1 VISVGNITLGGT
13 GKTPLVE
20 HVARGLRERGRRPA
34 VVMRGY
40 GAKHGESCDEASVL
54 RANLGDDVPV
64 TIPIIEDP
72 DRFRGCETAVRDH
85 ASDVAVLDDGF
96 QHIRLARDL
105 DVVALDATSPFGFG
119 RLFPAGCLREGP
131 GALARADVIVITR
144 SDLPSAGEVEA
155 LDERVR
161 ELAPEALVMRAVFA
175 PSRVTTFNKGIQDEQ
190 DGGGRS
196 CVSCTSLSGER
207 LAVFCGIGNP
217 RAFGLAVR
225 RLGCEVV
232 LERRFPDHHPFT
244 LNELAG
250 LARAAGAKGARF
262 VLTTQKDAARIVRLG
277 EDAWPGTPPLHVLR
291 AEFAFVDRE
300 RAFWDAVEM
309 ALER

>member
-1 VISVGNITLGGT
+1 
-13 GKTPLVE
+13 
-20 HVARGLRERGRRPA
+20 
-34 VVMRGY
+34 M
-40 GAKHGESCDEASVL
+40 
-54 RANLGDDVPV
+54 
-64 TIPIIEDP
+64 
-72 DRFRGCETAVRDH
+72 
-85 ASDVAVLDDGF
+85 AVLDDGF

-131 GALARADVIVITR
+131 RALARADVIVITR
-144 SDLPSAGEVEA
+144 SDLPPAEEVEA

-161 ELAPEALVMRAVFA
+161 ELAPEALVMKAVFA
-175 PSRVTTFNKGIQDEQ
+175 PSGVTAFNRDIQDEQ
-190 DGGGRS
+190 DTRDGEAEDGGGLS

-217 RAFGLAVR
+217 RAFSLAVR

-250 LARAAGAKGARF
+250 LAHAAEAKGARF
-262 VLTTQKDAARIVRLG
+262 VLTTQKDAARIAQLG

-300 RAFWDAVEM
+300 RAFWEAVET